1 MTPFFLL
8 PKCFF
13 DPENP
18 GSKKHEFR
26 PKRRNKSV
34 RLSGSDYQHFHY
46 QQLFFELWSAAARRR
61 FLKRDVS
68 R

>member
-1 MTPFFLL
+1 MNSSE
-8 PKCFF
+8 
-13 DPENP
+13 PEQ
-18 GSKKHEFR
+18 EFQR
-26 PKRRNKSV
+26 ERRNKSV

-46 QQLFFELWSAAARRR
+46 RQLFFELWSAAARRR